1 MHSFFLSL
9 IRISWMKQSCFSN
22 LSGVVDRAVSSDY
35 QLELYKDCDLLK
47 LSHIGNASNTKVD

>member
-1 MHSFFLSL
+1 
-9 IRISWMKQSCFSN
+9 MKQSCFSN